1 MAKKTVPV
9 EPEVQAEVEKPMIMP
24 GNPHGYQAGDPDAP
38 VDVPP
43 LAEGPSKFGII
54 MADTPVTEDDLE
66 AGTVLG
72 GTVLGGEVPVAPPSD
87 VPPSNFAGGVVE
99 PVAQPAMSEQ
109 TRMEIEAGRRA
120 VARFAA
126 TTEAAKQRVGELN
139 AARLRNNAP
148 ADAGDLDYTAPK
160 E

>member
-1 MAKKTVPV
+1 MAKKTVVTEAAAEPV
-9 EPEVQAEVEKPMIMP
+9 AEVVEQVVILP
-24 GNPHGYQAGDPDAP
+24 GNPEGYQPGDPNAP

-43 LAEGPSKFGII
+43 LAEGPSKFGIL
-54 MADTPVTEDDLE
+54 MADAPVTEDDLA

-72 GTVLGGEVPVAPPSD
+72 GELPAPPPSD
-87 VPPSNFAGGVVE
+87 VPPSNFAGGVIE

-109 TRMEIEAGRRA
+109 TRLELEAGRAA
-120 VARFAA
+120 VARFTA
-126 TTEAAKQRVGELN
+126 TSAAAKQRVGELN